1 MNHQIKRAFMAML
14 LSVFCFVAYAQKTVT
29 GTVVDAAGEPMIG
42 VSVMVDGT
50 TNGGVTDFDGNFTIK
65 NVPEN
70 GVLKI
75 SYVGFKDQKIPVAG
89 KNSIKVT
96 LEEDAM
102 GLDEIVVV
110 GYGTMKKKD
119 LTGSVASVKQGDI
132 QQVAAPNAMQAMQAK
147 VPGVDMTQSSG
158 QAGAGVNITLRGNRS
173 ISASN
178 SPLIIVDGVEYSGDL
193 DVAAS
198 DIESMDILKDA
209 ASTAIYGTK
218 GANGVIIIT
227 TKRGKSGKTRVDFN
241 AYLAF
246 KSPTNA
252 VKSMYGN
259 KEVQRWIDRANYQAD
274 LASGNWGSSNVSLS
288 DVFGATTIAGNDQY
302 QVVDLINRGDFVDW
316 YDLFMQNSTSQN
328 YEASVSG
335 GNEKTNFSISF
346 AGMFDKGL
354 LKNDKMNRYS
364 GRANIDHIIN
374 KVVKVGASMSFVY
387 KSHDSRNNS
396 VFDRARKM
404 TSITT
409 AYLPDG
415 SINETPNVWYNAH
428 VNPLMDE
435 GENYSRN
442 IETTRYQ
449 GSAYVQ
455 LTPLKGLTMKSQ
467 FAVDRTN
474 QRDGMYNDY
483 QSTNRYQAPSTTYI
497 QNAPSNS
504 TYINWQNTINYM
516 TTFNEKH
523 DLTVLLGHEMTQ
535 TVSEG
540 LTLNGTAGKE
550 HYYTQQWYDVT
561 KMQSDVNYSSSYV
574 KRRML
579 SFFGRINYAYNDR
592 YLLSASI
599 RADGS
604 SVLAT
609 GKKWGYFPSVSA
621 GWRISEENFMEG
633 TKSWLDN
640 LKFRIAWGM
649 SGNAAVDPYQTIAT
663 VFNTTPNSA
672 TNFIPMSLSNPELT
686 WETTSSLDF
695 GFDFGFLG
703 GRINGTIDY
712 YITNTKDLLYYAT
725 NPASSVFTSILSNV
739 GESKGRGIEIALNA
753 LAVKTKDFSWDINA
767 SYTHSKDELKKL
779 ADGMDKNVTGQT
791 ALIVGQPLS
800 IYYDYETTGCWGVG
814 EYEQYLAAHPNF
826 KAPINNYGTP
836 GTMKITDV
844 NGDDQITEDDK
855 IVYQRS
861 PKHIIG
867 LTNTF
872 TYKDWALSVQAM
884 ARLGG
889 YFQFNKNNALGLN
902 DGDANWAD
910 VDYWTPTNQGA
921 KFPSP
926 GTNGTGYSNI
936 YTTYMTSL
944 LYEKADFFKIKDITL
959 SYNLYKKWLEK
970 AHISNAKIYCSL
982 KNFFTFAK
990 VDDFDPEAG
999 GSINFPLA
1007 KQVIVGVNVSF

>member
-1 MNHQIKRAFMAML
+1 MKHQIKRAFMALL

-29 GTVVDAAGEPMIG
+29 GTVVDTTGEPMIG
-42 VSVMVDGT
+42 VSILVDGT
-50 TNGGVTDFDGNFTIK
+50 TNGGVTDFDGNFTIQ
-65 NVPEN
+65 NVPED

-89 KNSIKVT
+89 KSSINVT
-96 LEEDAM
+96 LQEDAM

-119 LTGSVASVKQGDI
+119 LTGAVASVKQGDI

-158 QAGAGVNITLRGNRS
+158 QAGAGVSITLRGNRS

-193 DVAAS
+193 DVAAG

-227 TKRGKSGKTRVDFN
+227 TKRGKAGKTRVDFS

-259 KEVQRWIDRANYQAD
+259 TEVQRWIDRANYQAD
-274 LASGNWGSSNVSLS
+274 LASGNWGTSNATID
-288 DVFGATTIAGNDQY
+288 DVFGATTIAGNDNY
-302 QVVDLINRGDFVDW
+302 KIVDLIRNGDFVDW
-316 YDLFMQNSTSQN
+316 YDQFMQNSTSQN

-335 GNEKTNFSISF
+335 GNDKTNFSVSF
-346 AGMFDKGL
+346 AGMIDKGL
-354 LKNDKMNRYS
+354 LKYDKMNRYS

-374 KVVKVGASMSFVY
+374 NVVKVGASMAFTY
-387 KSHDSRNNS
+387 KSHDARNSS

-404 TSITT
+404 TTLTT

-415 SINETPNVWYNAH
+415 SINETPNIFYPAH

-435 GENYSRN
+435 GDNYSKN
-442 IETTRYQ
+442 TETTRYQ
-449 GSAYVQ
+449 GSTYIQ
-455 LTPLKGLTMKSQ
+455 LTPMKGLTLKSQ
-467 FAVDRTN
+467 FAVDRRN
-474 QRDGMYNDY
+474 IRVGEYNDY
-483 QSTNRYQAPSTTYI
+483 HSVNRYQSPITTYM
-497 QNAPSNS
+497 SNS
-504 TYINWQNTINYM
+504 PSIRTNINWQNTINYS
-516 TTFNEKH
+516 TTFAEKH
-523 DLTVLLGHEMTQ
+523 DLTVLLGHEMSQ

-540 LTLNGTAGKE
+540 LSLSGTAGQE

-561 KMQSDVNYSSSYV
+561 KMQNDVNYTSSYV
-574 KRRML
+574 KTRML
-579 SFFGRINYAYNDR
+579 SFFGRVNYTYNDR

-640 LKFRIAWGM
+640 LKFRVAWGM

-663 VFNTTPNSA
+663 VYNTTPGSA
-672 TNFIPMSLSNPELT
+672 TDFIPMSLSNPELT

-695 GFDFGFLG
+695 GLDFGFLG
-703 GRINGTIDY
+703 GRINGSIDY
-712 YITNTKDLLYYAT
+712 YISKTKDLLYYAT

-739 GESKGRGIEIALNA
+739 GESKGRGLEIALNA
-753 LAVKTKDFSWDINA
+753 LAIKTKDFSWDINA
-767 SYTHSKDELKKL
+767 SYTHSKDELTKL
-779 ADGMDKNVTGQT
+779 ADGMDKNVTGTT

-814 EYEQYLAAHPNF
+814 EYDQYLAAHPNF
-826 KAPINNYGTP
+826 KAPITNYGTP
-836 GTMKITDV
+836 GTLKITDT
-844 NGDDQITEDDK
+844 NGDDQINEDDK

-872 TYKDWALSVQAM
+872 TYKDFSLSFQMM

-889 YFQFNKNNALGLN
+889 YFAFDKNNALGLS

-910 VDYWTPTNQGA
+910 VDYWTPSNQGA

-926 GTNGTGYSNI
+926 GSNGAGYSNI

-970 AHISNAKIYCSL
+970 AHLSNAKIYCSL
-982 KNFFTFAK
+982 KNFITFSK
-990 VDDFDPEAG
+990 VDKFDPEAG

>member
-1 MNHQIKRAFMAML
+1 ML

-42 VSVMVDGT
+42 VSILVDGT
-50 TNGGVTDFDGNFTIK
+50 TNGGVTDFDGNFTIQ

-442 IETTRYQ
+442 VETTRYQ

-474 QRDGMYNDY
+474 ERDGMYNDY

-579 SFFGRINYAYNDR
+579 SFFGRVNYAYNDR

-640 LKFRIAWGM
+640 LKFRVAWGM

-663 VFNTTPNSA
+663 VFNTTPGSA